1 MSNLIG
7 TIIADRYRVDELV
20 ASGGMASVFVAF
32 DTRLERNVAI
42 KLIHPHL
49 AQDPSFRDKFIQEA
63 RIAARVSHPNL
74 VNVFDQGEQDGQLFL
89 AMEYVQGITLRDALK
104 DFGALGANR
113 ALDLF
118 EQILLG
124 LGAAHSAGILHRDL
138 KPENVLLADDGRIKL
153 GDFGLAREIDNRTG
167 TGALVGTVAYLSP
180 ELITRGIA
188 DARSDVYAAGIML
201 FELLTGR
208 QPFEGEQAVQ
218 VAYQHANETVPA
230 PSKINQQVPA
240 VVDQLVLWAT
250 AKDQTE
256 RPSDANELLVAVKQI
271 KADLRAGTATI
282 NIPKPSTAAPEA
294 IAATTVLGDLTN
306 ATQVFLSNATQVF
319 PSNANQTEALGF
331 EANATQVLGNLEYS
345 TEADQSVSRSNFGT
359 PRRGLK
365 LLIAMIVVALLGS
378 ATGWYFGSGPGGFKA
393 IPNLSSRSVSDARA
407 ALTPFGAEVQ
417 VIREASSLTS
427 KDLVIR
433 TEPGAG
439 SLYFTG
445 PIKLI
450 VSSGPKSMS
459 VPNLKGMDVAT
470 ATAKLLTSG
479 FALGTVSSWFSTSP
493 AGQVYDYL
501 GADGS
506 SVPEG
511 TAIEL
516 KVSLGS
522 IPVVAGLDQALA
534 IGMIQAAG
542 LKVSKVSQE
551 FSDTVASGQVISVLP
566 ISEPLGAGG
575 EVNLIVSKGPN
586 VVLMPAVIGETL
598 AAAKSALESLGLTV
612 VVDTNQLQS
621 KWGIAKVKRVSVAAG
636 TALKSGDQ
644 VTIYSK

>member
-49 AQDPSFRDKFIQEA
+49 AQDVSFRDKFIQEA

-306 ATQVFLSNATQVF
+306 ATQVFPSNATQVL

-345 TEADQSVSRSNFGT
+345 AEADQSASSSNFGT
-359 PRRGLK
+359 RRRGLK

-445 PIKLI
+445 PIKVI

>member
-306 ATQVFLSNATQVF
+306 ATQVFPSNATQVL

-345 TEADQSVSRSNFGT
+345 AEADQSASSSNFGT
-359 PRRGLK
+359 RRRGLK

-445 PIKLI
+445 PIKVI

>member
-1 MSNLIG
+1 
-7 TIIADRYRVDELV
+7 
-20 ASGGMASVFVAF
+20 
-32 DTRLERNVAI
+32 
-42 KLIHPHL
+42 
-49 AQDPSFRDKFIQEA
+49 
-63 RIAARVSHPNL
+63 
-74 VNVFDQGEQDGQLFL
+74 
-89 AMEYVQGITLRDALK
+89 
-104 DFGALGANR
+104 
-113 ALDLF
+113 
-118 EQILLG
+118 
-124 LGAAHSAGILHRDL
+124 
-138 KPENVLLADDGRIKL
+138 
-153 GDFGLAREIDNRTG
+153 
-167 TGALVGTVAYLSP
+167 
-180 ELITRGIA
+180 
-188 DARSDVYAAGIML
+188 
-201 FELLTGR
+201 
-208 QPFEGEQAVQ
+208 
-218 VAYQHANETVPA
+218 
-230 PSKINQQVPA
+230 
-240 VVDQLVLWAT
+240 
-250 AKDQTE
+250 
-256 RPSDANELLVAVKQI
+256 
-271 KADLRAGTATI
+271 
-282 NIPKPSTAAPEA
+282 
-294 IAATTVLGDLTN
+294 
-306 ATQVFLSNATQVF
+306 
-319 PSNANQTEALGF
+319 
-331 EANATQVLGNLEYS
+331 
-345 TEADQSVSRSNFGT
+345 
-359 PRRGLK
+359 
-365 LLIAMIVVALLGS
+365 
-378 ATGWYFGSGPGGFKA
+378 
-393 IPNLSSRSVSDARA
+393 
-407 ALTPFGAEVQ
+407 
-417 VIREASSLTS
+417 
-427 KDLVIR
+427 
-433 TEPGAG
+433 
-439 SLYFTG
+439 
-445 PIKLI
+445 
-450 VSSGPKSMS
+450 
-459 VPNLKGMDVAT
+459 VAT

>member
-306 ATQVFLSNATQVF
+306 ATQVFPSNATQVF

>member
-1 MSNLIG
+1 
-7 TIIADRYRVDELV
+7 
-20 ASGGMASVFVAF
+20 
-32 DTRLERNVAI
+32 
-42 KLIHPHL
+42 
-49 AQDPSFRDKFIQEA
+49 
-63 RIAARVSHPNL
+63 
-74 VNVFDQGEQDGQLFL
+74 
-89 AMEYVQGITLRDALK
+89 
-104 DFGALGANR
+104 
-113 ALDLF
+113 
-118 EQILLG
+118 
-124 LGAAHSAGILHRDL
+124 
-138 KPENVLLADDGRIKL
+138 
-153 GDFGLAREIDNRTG
+153 
-167 TGALVGTVAYLSP
+167 
-180 ELITRGIA
+180 
-188 DARSDVYAAGIML
+188 ML

-306 ATQVFLSNATQVF
+306 ATQVFPSNATQVF